1 MTVGKTAIGEVRAPA
16 TATAPTTVIALAI
29 VVVAGAVVRLVGIG
43 DKSLWIDEV
52 FSLWISNRPPVDI
65 VRISADL
72 DLHPPLY
79 YLLLHGWNELG
90 LSAIASE
97 EAAARLLSWLF
108 GLAVLPLT
116 YLIGARIGG
125 RSLGLCAAGVLA
137 ISPLN
142 LYYAQQVRMYTM
154 LTFFAAVALWCLLHV
169 LGDGPGRRPDRW
181 WFGLVLS
188 TALVLLS
195 HDTGA
200 LLPAAIVV
208 YALAEGAR
216 RGHLRNPSRASTFT
230 GLTGAFTAQLAAVLL
245 WLPWLPSFI
254 EQVRRVDSGFWISSP
269 TVATVVDF
277 WVDLASAYTQG
288 PGRIVAGVTAAF
300 LVGLGVLRRWR
311 TPGIVMMAVL
321 LVTPPAIELLVSL
334 RRPVF
339 YTQTMIWTSIPF
351 SVLAAAGLL
360 WIRRS
365 ALRLATGALVM
376 VCSVLGIVGVH
387 EFPGK
392 EDWRSA
398 TAYVAA
404 RAGYQELVLF
414 SAGWSQLPFD
424 HYYAHQGGPPLVR
437 DGLPADL
444 FDRHVLEPK
453 MTPADVPRLETLIA
467 QRTSFWVVYSHDWYT
482 DATGVAPAAL
492 RSGWRPVDGHD
503 FPGIKVVRYAS
514 LPLQKNSS

>member
-1 MTVGKTAIGEVRAPA
+1 M
-16 TATAPTTVIALAI
+16 ALAI
-29 VVVAGAVVRLVGIG
+29 VVVAGAVIRLVGIG

-52 FSLWISNRPPVDI
+52 FSLWISDRPPVDI

-72 DLHPPLY
+72 DFHPPLY
-79 YLLLHGWNELG
+79 YLLLHLWNELG

-97 EAAARLLSWLF
+97 EEATRLLSLLF
-108 GLAVLPLT
+108 GLAVLPLV

-125 RSLGLCAAGVLA
+125 RALGLCAAGILA

-142 LYYAQQVRMYTM
+142 LYYAHQVRMYTM
-154 LTFFAAVALWCLLHV
+154 LTCFAATAVWCLQHV
-169 LGDGPGRRPDRW
+169 LEPRPVRRPDRW

-200 LLPAAIVV
+200 LMSAAVVV
-208 YALAEGAR
+208 YLLTEGAR
-216 RGHLRNPSRASTFT
+216 RGLLRNPTRANAFA
-230 GLTGAFTAQLAAVLL
+230 GLTGALTAQLAAVLL

-254 EQVRRVDSGFWISSP
+254 EQVRRVDAAFWISPP

-288 PGRIVAGVTAAF
+288 PGRIVAGVAAAL
-300 LVGLGVLRRWR
+300 LVGLGVLRGRH
-311 TPGIVMMAVL
+311 TPGIAMMAVL
-321 LVTPPAIELLVSL
+321 LMIPPAVELLVSL

-360 WIRRS
+360 AIRPS
-365 ALRLATGALVM
+365 ALRLAAGALVA
-376 VCSVLGIVGVH
+376 VYSALGIVGVH

-424 HYYAHQGGPPLVR
+424 HYYPHQGGPPLVR

-453 MTPADVPRLETLIA
+453 MTPADVPRLETLVA
-467 QRTSFWVVYSHDWYT
+467 QHNSFWVVYSHDWYT
-482 DATGVAPAAL
+482 DATEIVPAAL
-492 RSGWRPVDGHD
+492 RGWTRVDGHD
-503 FPGIKVVRYAS
+503 FPGIRVVRYAS
-514 LPLQKNSS
+514 PP

>member
-1 MTVGKTAIGEVRAPA
+1 M
-16 TATAPTTVIALAI
+16 ALAI
-29 VVVAGAVVRLVGIG
+29 VVVAGAVIRLVGIG

-52 FSLWISNRPPVDI
+52 FSVWISDRPPVDI

-79 YLLLHGWNELG
+79 YLVLHLWNG

-97 EAAARLLSWLF
+97 EAAMRLLSLLF
-108 GLAVLPLT
+108 GVAVLPLV

-125 RSLGLCAAGVLA
+125 RALGLCAAGMLA

-142 LYYAQQVRMYTM
+142 LYYAHQVRMYTM
-154 LTFFAAVALWCLLHV
+154 LTCFAAAALWCVLHV
-169 LGDGPGRRPDRW
+169 LEPRPGRRPDRW

-188 TALVLLS
+188 TALVLFS
-195 HDTGA
+195 HDTGG
-200 LLPAAIVV
+200 LLPGAIVV
-208 YALAEGAR
+208 YLLIEGAR
-216 RGHLRNPSRASTFT
+216 RGQLRNALRANPFA
-230 GLTGAFTAQLAAVLL
+230 GPTGALTAQLTAVLL

-254 EQVRRVDSGFWISSP
+254 DQVRRVEGGFWISPP

-288 PGRIVAGVTAAF
+288 PGRVVAGVAATF
-300 LVGLGVLRRWR
+300 LVGLGVLRGRR

-321 LVTPPAIELLVSL
+321 LAVPPVVELLVSL
-334 RRPVF
+334 RRPIF

-360 WIRRS
+360 AIRRP
-365 ALRLATGALVM
+365 ALRLTAGALV
-376 VCSVLGIVGVH
+376 VLYSTLGIVGVH
-387 EFPGK
+387 EYPGK

-453 MTPADVPRLETLIA
+453 MTPADVPRLETLAA

-482 DATGVAPAAL
+482 DATGIVPAAL
-492 RSGWRPVDGHD
+492 RGWTRVDGHD
-503 FPGIKVVRYAS
+503 FPGIRVVRYAS
-514 LPLQKNSS
+514 LP